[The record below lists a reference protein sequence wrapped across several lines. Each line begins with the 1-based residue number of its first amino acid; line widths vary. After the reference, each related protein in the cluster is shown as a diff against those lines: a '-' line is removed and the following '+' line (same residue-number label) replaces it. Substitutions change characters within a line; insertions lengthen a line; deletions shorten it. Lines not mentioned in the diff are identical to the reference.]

1 MTLMN
6 KTLYDALVE
15 AGASEEK
22 AAKAAVAD
30 LEYRTKLE
38 ALKPTPEPV
47 AISTERIE
55 WLLGGIL
62 LGVVLLLLS

>member
-22 AAKAAVAD
+22 ATKAAVAD
-30 LEYRTKLE
+30 LDYRAKRE
-38 ALKPTPEPV
+38 ADPEPV
-47 AISTERIE
+47 VISTERIG

-62 LGVVLLLLS
+62 LGVVLLLLV